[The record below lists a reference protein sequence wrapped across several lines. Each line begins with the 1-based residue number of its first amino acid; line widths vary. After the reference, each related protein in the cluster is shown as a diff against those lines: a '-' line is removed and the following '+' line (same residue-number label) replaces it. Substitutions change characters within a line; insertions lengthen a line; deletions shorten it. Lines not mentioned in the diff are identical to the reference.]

1 MPVSASDFAYL
12 CKLIRD
18 QSAIV
23 LEPGK
28 EYLVEA
34 RLLYVARRAGFA
46 NLEGLV
52 DCLRTSS
59 FNGLHRQV
67 VEAMTTNETSFF
79 RDLHPFEAFKK
90 HVLPECLARRSSGQ
104 KLRIWSAACS
114 SGQEPY
120 SLAMLLKE
128 HFPDLVPHE
137 VQIMATDLSEEMVQ
151 RTRAGRFSQLEVNR
165 GLPAAL
171 LVKYFKQDGGEWE
184 IQEDLRHLLDVRTF
198 NLNESWRQIPPMDV
212 IFMRNVLIY
221 FDVAT
226 KQAILHKL
234 RQVLRP
240 GGYLFLG
247 TAETTLNLDDCFLP
261 VQFDKTFCYQVA

>member
-1 MPVSASDFAYL
+1 MPVTATDFDYL

-18 QSAIV
+18 RSAIV

-34 RLLYVARRAGFA
+34 RLLYVARREGFA

-52 DCLRTSS
+52 ERLRSSS

-79 RDLHPFEAFKK
+79 RDLHPFETLKK
-90 HVLPECLARRSSGQ
+90 QVIPEWLAQRGTGR
-104 KLRIWSAACS
+104 KLNIWSAACS

-120 SLAMLLKE
+120 SMAMLLNE
-128 HFPDLVPHE
+128 NFPFLLPQD
-137 VQIMATDLSEEMVQ
+137 VQILATDLSEEMVQ

-165 GLPAAL
+165 GLPAPL
-171 LVKYFKQDGGEWE
+171 LIKYFRKDGLEWE
-184 IQEDLRHLLDVRTF
+184 ICADLRRLLDVRPF
-198 NLNESWRQIPPMDV
+198 NLNESWGLIPPMDI
-212 IFMRNVLIY
+212 IFLRNVLIY
-221 FDVAT
+221 FDIPT
-226 KQAILHKL
+226 KQAILRKL

-247 TAETTLNLDDCFLP
+247 TAETTMNLDDSFLR
-261 VQFDKTFCYQVA
+261 VQFDKTFCYQNA